1 MIKELRKKFV
11 IVTMLLFAIVFTAL
25 FAVYC
30 ISDYYWNKYNTLY
43 TLGEI
48 AESDS
53 FQETLDDSD
62 IETSGTNPI
71 YAVTVKS
78 DGTVRSIQSSNGK
91 YEKADIAKIVRGIS
105 AQDDDTYQWK
115 DYLYYSVSNKDG
127 SSYIVFQDA
136 SMQSSDIR
144 RMFKRVFF
152 LLGGLLLLLG
162 VSLYLSRFVTR
173 PAEEMLRREKQFISD
188 ASHDLKT
195 PVAAIRI
202 NAQVLADQESAGDA
216 PVIAMNNGQPQN
228 AESAA
233 GSTLNAN
240 GGIPNAESA
249 GGSMQNAESAAG
261 STLNANGGT
270 PNAESA
276 AGPGTSNRLSADKA
290 RESNRQLVSNIL
302 TEAER
307 MSRLISELL
316 SFSYIEEKTLHMD
329 QTLFSLSEGCEE
341 VALSMESTAFEKNIS
356 LTYDIGEN
364 INYCGD
370 GDALRRVC
378 AILLDNAIEHTPE
391 NGDIQ
396 MTLRKQ
402 GKHPVITVVNTG
414 SPIPKADLPHI
425 FERFYRVEK
434 ERNGKTGHFGLGLS
448 IAKTIVEA
456 HHGTITA
463 KNDSGLVTFTVR
475 L

>member
-30 ISDYYWNKYNTLY
+30 ISDYYWNKYDTLY

-71 YAVTVKS
+71 YAVTVKP
-78 DGTVRSIQSSNGK
+78 DGTILRIQSSNGK
-91 YEKADIAKIVRGIS
+91 YEKADIAKTVRGIS
-105 AQDDDTYQWK
+105 AQGDDAYQWQ

-136 SMQSSDIR
+136 SMQSSDFR
-144 RMFKRVFF
+144 RMFKRIFF

-216 PVIAMNNGQPQN
+216 PVTAMNIGQPQN
-228 AESAA
+228 TESA
-233 GSTLNAN
+233 
-240 GGIPNAESA
+240 GGDMPNAESA
-249 GGSMQNAESAAG
+249 GDAK
-261 STLNANGGT
+261 T
-270 PNAESA
+270 P
-276 AGPGTSNRLSADKA
+276 NRLSADSD
-290 RESNRQLVSNIL
+290 RERNRQLVSNIL

-329 QTLFSLSEGCEE
+329 QTVFSLSEGCEE
-341 VALSMESTAFEKNIS
+341 VALSMESTAFEKDIS

-463 KNDSGLVTFTVR
+463 KNDPGLVTFTVR

>member
-216 PVIAMNNGQPQN
+216 PVTAMNIGLPQNTESAGGDMPN

-233 GSTLNAN
+233 GN
-240 GGIPNAESA
+240 
-249 GGSMQNAESAAG
+249 
-261 STLNANGGT
+261 TLNANGGT

-276 AGPGTSNRLSADKA
+276 AGPGTSNRLSADRN
-290 RESNRQLVSNIL
+290 RESSRQLVSNIL

-434 ERNGKTGHFGLGLS
+434 ERNGGTGHFGLGLS

-456 HHGTITA
+456 HQGTITA
-463 KNDSGLVTFTVR
+463 KNDPGLVTFTVR

>member
-216 PVIAMNNGQPQN
+216 PVTAMNIGLPQN
-228 AESAA
+228 TESAA

-240 GGIPNAESA
+240 GGIPNAELT
-249 GGSMQNAESAAG
+249 GGSTQ
-261 STLNANGGT
+261 
-270 PNAESA
+270 NAESA

-391 NGDIQ
+391 NGEIQ
-396 MTLRKQ
+396 MALRKQ

-463 KNDSGLVTFTVR
+463 KNDPGLVTFTVR

>member
-216 PVIAMNNGQPQN
+216 PVTAMNIGLPQN
-228 AESAA
+228 TESAA

-240 GGIPNAESA
+240 GGIPNAELT
-249 GGSMQNAESAAG
+249 GGSTQ
-261 STLNANGGT
+261 
-270 PNAESA
+270 NAESA

-329 QTLFSLSEGCEE
+329 QTVFSLSEGCEE

-414 SPIPKADLPHI
+414 SPIPKTDLPHI

-463 KNDSGLVTFTVR
+463 KNDPGLVTFTVR

>member
-216 PVIAMNNGQPQN
+216 PVTAMNNGQLQGE
-228 AESAA
+228 ESAA

-240 GGIPNAESA
+240 GGIPNAELT
-249 GGSMQNAESAAG
+249 GGSTLNAESAA
-261 STLNANGGT
+261 NPA
-270 PNAESA
+270 
-276 AGPGTSNRLSADKA
+276 TSNRLSADKA

-329 QTLFSLSEGCEE
+329 QTVFSLSEGCEE

-463 KNDSGLVTFTVR
+463 KNDPGLVTFTVR

>member
-216 PVIAMNNGQPQN
+216 PVTAMNNGQLQGE
-228 AESAA
+228 ESAA

-240 GGIPNAESA
+240 GGIPNAELT
-249 GGSMQNAESAAG
+249 GGSTLNAESAA
-261 STLNANGGT
+261 NPA
-270 PNAESA
+270 
-276 AGPGTSNRLSADKA
+276 TSNRLSADRN
-290 RESNRQLVSNIL
+290 RESSRQLVSNIL

-434 ERNGKTGHFGLGLS
+434 ERNGGTGHFGLGLS

-463 KNDSGLVTFTVR
+463 KNDPGLVTFTVR

>member
-91 YEKADIAKIVRGIS
+91 YEKADIAKIVKGIS

-216 PVIAMNNGQPQN
+216 PVTAMNIGLPQNTESAGGDMPN

-233 GSTLNAN
+233 GN
-240 GGIPNAESA
+240 
-249 GGSMQNAESAAG
+249 
-261 STLNANGGT
+261 TLNANGGT

-391 NGDIQ
+391 NGEIQ

-463 KNDSGLVTFTVR
+463 KNDPGLVTFTVR

>member
-1 MIKELRKKFV
+1 
-11 IVTMLLFAIVFTAL
+11 MLLFAIVFTAL

-233 GSTLNAN
+233 GN
-240 GGIPNAESA
+240 
-249 GGSMQNAESAAG
+249 
-261 STLNANGGT
+261 TLNANGGT
-270 PNAESA
+270 PNAELTGGSTLNAESA

-434 ERNGKTGHFGLGLS
+434 ERNGGTGHFGLGLS

>member
-1 MIKELRKKFV
+1 
-11 IVTMLLFAIVFTAL
+11 MLLFAIVFTAL

-216 PVIAMNNGQPQN
+216 PVTAMNIGLPQN
-228 AESAA
+228 
-233 GSTLNAN
+233 T
-240 GGIPNAESA
+240 ESA
-249 GGSMQNAESAAG
+249 GGDMPNAESAAG

-270 PNAESA
+270 PNAELTGGSTLNAESA

-463 KNDSGLVTFTVR
+463 KNDPGLVTFTVR

>member
-240 GGIPNAESA
+240 GGIPNAELP
-249 GGSMQNAESAAG
+249 GG
-261 STLNANGGT
+261 STL
-270 PNAESA
+270 NAESA

-463 KNDSGLVTFTVR
+463 KNDLGLVTFTVR

>member
-144 RMFKRVFF
+144 RMFKRIFF

-216 PVIAMNNGQPQN
+216 PVTAMNIGLPQNTESAGGDMPN

-233 GSTLNAN
+233 GN
-240 GGIPNAESA
+240 
-249 GGSMQNAESAAG
+249 
-261 STLNANGGT
+261 TLNANGGT

-414 SPIPKADLPHI
+414 SPIPKTDLPHI

-463 KNDSGLVTFTVR
+463 KNDPGLVTFTVR

>member
-233 GSTLNAN
+233 GN
-240 GGIPNAESA
+240 
-249 GGSMQNAESAAG
+249 
-261 STLNANGGT
+261 TLNANGGT
-270 PNAESA
+270 PNAELTGGSTLNAESA

-434 ERNGKTGHFGLGLS
+434 ERNGGTGHFGLGLS

>member
-216 PVIAMNNGQPQN
+216 PVTAMNIGLPQN
-228 AESAA
+228 TESAA

-240 GGIPNAESA
+240 GGIPNAELT
-249 GGSMQNAESAAG
+249 GGSTQ
-261 STLNANGGT
+261 
-270 PNAESA
+270 NAESA

-329 QTLFSLSEGCEE
+329 QTVFSLSEGCEE

-463 KNDSGLVTFTVR
+463 KNDPGLVTFTVR

>member
-216 PVIAMNNGQPQN
+216 PIIAMNNGQPQN

-240 GGIPNAESA
+240 GGIPNAELP
-249 GGSMQNAESAAG
+249 GG
-261 STLNANGGT
+261 STL
-270 PNAESA
+270 NAESA

-463 KNDSGLVTFTVR
+463 KNDLGLVTFTVR

>member
-216 PVIAMNNGQPQN
+216 PVTAMNIGLPQNTESAGGDMPN

-233 GSTLNAN
+233 GSTLNTN
-240 GGIPNAESA
+240 RGTPNAELT
-249 GGSMQNAESAAG
+249 GGSTLNAESAA
-261 STLNANGGT
+261 NPA
-270 PNAESA
+270 
-276 AGPGTSNRLSADKA
+276 TSNRLSADKA

-434 ERNGKTGHFGLGLS
+434 ERNGGTGHFGLGLS

-463 KNDSGLVTFTVR
+463 KNDPGLVTFTVR

>member
-216 PVIAMNNGQPQN
+216 PVTAMNNGQLQGE
-228 AESAA
+228 ESAA

-249 GGSMQNAESAAG
+249 
-261 STLNANGGT
+261 
-270 PNAESA
+270 
-276 AGPGTSNRLSADKA
+276 AGPGTSNRLSADRN
-290 RESNRQLVSNIL
+290 RESSRQLVSNIL

-341 VALSMESTAFEKNIS
+341 VALSMESTSFEKNIS

-391 NGDIQ
+391 NGEIQ

-463 KNDSGLVTFTVR
+463 KNDPGLVTFTVR

>member
-1 MIKELRKKFV
+1 
-11 IVTMLLFAIVFTAL
+11 MLLFAIVFTAL

-216 PVIAMNNGQPQN
+216 PVTAMNNGLPQNTESAGGDMPN

-233 GSTLNAN
+233 GN
-240 GGIPNAESA
+240 
-249 GGSMQNAESAAG
+249 
-261 STLNANGGT
+261 TLNANGGT
-270 PNAESA
+270 PNAESV
-276 AGPGTSNRLSADKA
+276 AGPGTSNRLSADRN
-290 RESNRQLVSNIL
+290 RESSRQLVSNIL

-378 AILLDNAIEHTPE
+378 AILLDNAIKHTPE

-463 KNDSGLVTFTVR
+463 KNDPGLVTFTVR

>member
-216 PVIAMNNGQPQN
+216 PVTAMNNGQLQGE
-228 AESAA
+228 ESAA

-240 GGIPNAESA
+240 GGIPNAELT
-249 GGSMQNAESAAG
+249 GGSTLNAESAA
-261 STLNANGGT
+261 NPA
-270 PNAESA
+270 
-276 AGPGTSNRLSADKA
+276 TSNRLSADKA

-463 KNDSGLVTFTVR
+463 KNDPGLVTFTVR

>member
-216 PVIAMNNGQPQN
+216 PVTAMNNGQLQGE
-228 AESAA
+228 ESAA

-249 GGSMQNAESAAG
+249 
-261 STLNANGGT
+261 
-270 PNAESA
+270 
-276 AGPGTSNRLSADKA
+276 AGPGTSNRLSADRN
-290 RESNRQLVSNIL
+290 RESSRQLVSNIL

-463 KNDSGLVTFTVR
+463 KNDPGLVTFTVR

>member
-216 PVIAMNNGQPQN
+216 PVTAMNNGQLQGE
-228 AESAA
+228 ESAA

-240 GGIPNAESA
+240 GGIPNAELT
-249 GGSMQNAESAAG
+249 GGSTLNAESAA
-261 STLNANGGT
+261 NPA
-270 PNAESA
+270 
-276 AGPGTSNRLSADKA
+276 TSNRLSADKA

-329 QTLFSLSEGCEE
+329 QTVFSLSEGCEE

-434 ERNGKTGHFGLGLS
+434 ERNGGTGHFGLGLS

-463 KNDSGLVTFTVR
+463 KNDPGLVTFTVR

>member
-30 ISDYYWNKYNTLY
+30 ISDYYWNKYDTLY

-216 PVIAMNNGQPQN
+216 PVTAMNNGQLQG
-228 AESAA
+228 E
-233 GSTLNAN
+233 
-240 GGIPNAESA
+240 
-249 GGSMQNAESAAG
+249 ESAAG

-270 PNAESA
+270 PNAELTGGSTLNAESA

-329 QTLFSLSEGCEE
+329 QTVFSLSEGCEE

-463 KNDSGLVTFTVR
+463 KNDPGLVTFTVR

>member
-216 PVIAMNNGQPQN
+216 PVTAMNNGLPQN
-228 AESAA
+228 
-233 GSTLNAN
+233 T
-240 GGIPNAESA
+240 ESA
-249 GGSMQNAESAAG
+249 GGDMPNAESAAG

-270 PNAESA
+270 PNAELTGGSTLNAESA

-378 AILLDNAIEHTPE
+378 AILLDNAIKHTPE

-463 KNDSGLVTFTVR
+463 KNDPGLVTFTVR

>member
-233 GSTLNAN
+233 GNTLNAN
-240 GGIPNAESA
+240 GGIPNAELT
-249 GGSMQNAESAAG
+249 G
-261 STLNANGGT
+261 
-270 PNAESA
+270 
-276 AGPGTSNRLSADKA
+276 GPGTSNRLSADRN

-463 KNDSGLVTFTVR
+463 KNDPGLVTFTVR

>member
-240 GGIPNAESA
+240 GG
-249 GGSMQNAESAAG
+249 
-261 STLNANGGT
+261 T

-463 KNDSGLVTFTVR
+463 KNDPGLVTFTVR

>member
-11 IVTMLLFAIVFTAL
+11 VVTMLLFTIVFTAL

-228 AESAA
+228 
-233 GSTLNAN
+233 T
-240 GGIPNAESA
+240 ESA
-249 GGSMQNAESAAG
+249 GGDMPNAESAAG
-261 STLNANGGT
+261 NTLNANGGT

-276 AGPGTSNRLSADKA
+276 AGPGTSNRLSADRN
-290 RESNRQLVSNIL
+290 RESSRQLVSNIL

-434 ERNGKTGHFGLGLS
+434 ERNGGTGHFGLGLS

-463 KNDSGLVTFTVR
+463 KNDPGLVTFTVR

>member
-62 IETSGTNPI
+62 IETSGANPI

-216 PVIAMNNGQPQN
+216 PVIAMNNGQP
-228 AESAA
+228 
-233 GSTLNAN
+233 
-240 GGIPNAESA
+240 
-249 GGSMQNAESAAG
+249 QNAESAAG

-463 KNDSGLVTFTVR
+463 KNDPGLVTFTVR

>member
-216 PVIAMNNGQPQN
+216 PVTAMNNGQLQGE
-228 AESAA
+228 ESAA

-240 GGIPNAESA
+240 GGI
-249 GGSMQNAESAAG
+249 
-261 STLNANGGT
+261 

-414 SPIPKADLPHI
+414 SPIPKTDLPHI

-463 KNDSGLVTFTVR
+463 KNDPGLVTFTVR

>member
-30 ISDYYWNKYNTLY
+30 ISDYYWNKYDTLY
-43 TLGEI
+43 TLGKI

-62 IETSGTNPI
+62 IETSGTNPV

-105 AQDDDTYQWK
+105 AQDDDSYQWQ

-144 RMFKRVFF
+144 RMFKRIFF

-216 PVIAMNNGQPQN
+216 PVTAMNIGQPQN
-228 AESAA
+228 TESA
-233 GSTLNAN
+233 
-240 GGIPNAESA
+240 GGDMPNAESA
-249 GGSMQNAESAAG
+249 GDAK
-261 STLNANGGT
+261 T
-270 PNAESA
+270 P
-276 AGPGTSNRLSADKA
+276 NRLSADSD

-329 QTLFSLSEGCEE
+329 QTMFSLSEGCEE

-463 KNDSGLVTFTVR
+463 KNDPGLVTFTVR

>member
-1 MIKELRKKFV
+1 
-11 IVTMLLFAIVFTAL
+11 
-25 FAVYC
+25 
-30 ISDYYWNKYNTLY
+30 
-43 TLGEI
+43 
-48 AESDS
+48 
-53 FQETLDDSD
+53 
-62 IETSGTNPI
+62 
-71 YAVTVKS
+71 
-78 DGTVRSIQSSNGK
+78 
-91 YEKADIAKIVRGIS
+91 
-105 AQDDDTYQWK
+105 
-115 DYLYYSVSNKDG
+115 
-127 SSYIVFQDA
+127 
-136 SMQSSDIR
+136 
-144 RMFKRVFF
+144 
-152 LLGGLLLLLG
+152 
-162 VSLYLSRFVTR
+162 
-173 PAEEMLRREKQFISD
+173 
-188 ASHDLKT
+188 
-195 PVAAIRI
+195 
-202 NAQVLADQESAGDA
+202 
-216 PVIAMNNGQPQN
+216 MNNGQLQGE
-228 AESAA
+228 ESAA

-240 GGIPNAESA
+240 GGI
-249 GGSMQNAESAAG
+249 
-261 STLNANGGT
+261 

-414 SPIPKADLPHI
+414 SPIPKTDLPHI

-463 KNDSGLVTFTVR
+463 KNDPGLVTFTVR

>member
-216 PVIAMNNGQPQN
+216 PVTAMNNGQLQGE
-228 AESAA
+228 ESAA

-240 GGIPNAESA
+240 GGIPNAELT
-249 GGSMQNAESAAG
+249 GGSTLNAESAA
-261 STLNANGGT
+261 NPA
-270 PNAESA
+270 
-276 AGPGTSNRLSADKA
+276 TSNRLSADKA

-434 ERNGKTGHFGLGLS
+434 ERNGGTGHFGLGLS

>member
-216 PVIAMNNGQPQN
+216 PVTAMNIGLPQN
-228 AESAA
+228 TESAA

-240 GGIPNAESA
+240 GGIPNAELT
-249 GGSMQNAESAAG
+249 GGSTQ
-261 STLNANGGT
+261 
-270 PNAESA
+270 NAESA

-463 KNDSGLVTFTVR
+463 KNDPGLVTFTVR

>member
-216 PVIAMNNGQPQN
+216 PVTAMNNGLPQNTESAGGDMPN

-233 GSTLNAN
+233 GN
-240 GGIPNAESA
+240 
-249 GGSMQNAESAAG
+249 
-261 STLNANGGT
+261 TLNANGGT

-378 AILLDNAIEHTPE
+378 AILLDNAIEHTPK

-463 KNDSGLVTFTVR
+463 KNDPGLVTFTVR

>member
-216 PVIAMNNGQPQN
+216 PVPAMNNGLPQNTESAGGDMPN

-233 GSTLNAN
+233 GN
-240 GGIPNAESA
+240 
-249 GGSMQNAESAAG
+249 
-261 STLNANGGT
+261 TLNANGGT
-270 PNAESA
+270 PNAESV
-276 AGPGTSNRLSADKA
+276 AGPGTSNRLSADRN
-290 RESNRQLVSNIL
+290 RESSRQLVSNIL

-378 AILLDNAIEHTPE
+378 AILLDNAIKHTPE

-463 KNDSGLVTFTVR
+463 KNDPGLVTFTVR

>member
-30 ISDYYWNKYNTLY
+30 ISDYYWNKYDTLY

-53 FQETLDDSD
+53 FQEKLDDSD

-78 DGTVRSIQSSNGK
+78 DGTILRIQSSNGK

-105 AQDDDTYQWK
+105 AQDDDSYQWQ
-115 DYLYYSVSNKDG
+115 DYLYYSASNKDG

-136 SMQSSDIR
+136 SMQSSDFR
-144 RMFKRVFF
+144 RMFKRIFF

-216 PVIAMNNGQPQN
+216 PVTAMNIGQPQN
-228 AESAA
+228 TES
-233 GSTLNAN
+233 T
-240 GGIPNAESA
+240 GGDMPNAESA
-249 GGSMQNAESAAG
+249 GDAK
-261 STLNANGGT
+261 T
-270 PNAESA
+270 P
-276 AGPGTSNRLSADKA
+276 NRLSADSD
-290 RESNRQLVSNIL
+290 RESSRQLVSNIL

-329 QTLFSLSEGCEE
+329 QTVFSLSEGCEE

-396 MTLRKQ
+396 MTLREQ

-414 SPIPKADLPHI
+414 SSIPKADLPHI

-463 KNDSGLVTFTVR
+463 KNDPGLITFTVR

>member
-216 PVIAMNNGQPQN
+216 PVTAMNIGLPQGE
-228 AESAA
+228 ESAA

-240 GGIPNAESA
+240 GDTLNAELT
-249 GGSMQNAESAAG
+249 GG

-402 GKHPVITVVNTG
+402 GKHPIITVVNTG

-434 ERNGKTGHFGLGLS
+434 ERNGGTGHFGLGLS

-463 KNDSGLVTFTVR
+463 KNDPGLVTFTVR

>member
-216 PVIAMNNGQPQN
+216 PVTAMNIGLPQN
-228 AESAA
+228 
-233 GSTLNAN
+233 T
-240 GGIPNAESA
+240 ESA
-249 GGSMQNAESAAG
+249 GGDMPNAESAAG

-270 PNAESA
+270 PNAELTGGSTLNAESA

-463 KNDSGLVTFTVR
+463 KNDPGLVTFTVR

>member
-216 PVIAMNNGQPQN
+216 PVTAMNIGLPQNTESAGGDMPN

-233 GSTLNAN
+233 GN
-240 GGIPNAESA
+240 
-249 GGSMQNAESAAG
+249 
-261 STLNANGGT
+261 TLNANGGT

-276 AGPGTSNRLSADKA
+276 AGPGTSNRLSADRN
-290 RESNRQLVSNIL
+290 RESSRQLVSNIL

-434 ERNGKTGHFGLGLS
+434 ERNGGTGHFGLGLS

-463 KNDSGLVTFTVR
+463 KNDPGLVTFTVR

>member
-216 PVIAMNNGQPQN
+216 PVTAMNNGLPQNTESAGGDMPN

-233 GSTLNAN
+233 GN
-240 GGIPNAESA
+240 
-249 GGSMQNAESAAG
+249 
-261 STLNANGGT
+261 TLNANGGT
-270 PNAESA
+270 PNAESV
-276 AGPGTSNRLSADKA
+276 AGPGTSNRLSADRN
-290 RESNRQLVSNIL
+290 RESSRQLVSNIL

-378 AILLDNAIEHTPE
+378 AILLDNAIKHTPE

-463 KNDSGLVTFTVR
+463 KNDPGLVTFTVR

>member
-216 PVIAMNNGQPQN
+216 PVTAMNNGQLQGE
-228 AESAA
+228 ESAA

-240 GGIPNAESA
+240 GGIPNAELT
-249 GGSMQNAESAAG
+249 GGSTLNAESAA
-261 STLNANGGT
+261 NPA
-270 PNAESA
+270 
-276 AGPGTSNRLSADKA
+276 TSNRLSADRN
-290 RESNRQLVSNIL
+290 RESSRQLVSNIL

-329 QTLFSLSEGCEE
+329 QTVFSLSEGCEE

-434 ERNGKTGHFGLGLS
+434 ERNGGTGHFGLGLS

-463 KNDSGLVTFTVR
+463 KNDPGLVTFTVR